1 MDSESYPHFVVQV
14 IHNFSPQIIP
24 KVWIKCNFLA
34 IKHCIN
40 AQKCFNCFANARG
53 GSQKGTRD
61 GGEEDEGGRG
71 GYVSFLSQER
81 NKEPVCDVKGS
92 WI

>member
-53 GSQKGTRD
+53 GSQKGTGD
-61 GGEEDEGGRG
+61 EEGRTRRGRTEGD
-71 GYVSFLSQER
+71 VTFFSEES
-81 NKEPVCDVKGS
+81 NKEPVCDVKVS
-92 WI
+92 

>member
-53 GSQKGTRD
+53 GSQKGTGD
-61 GGEEDEGGRG
+61 EERGDEGGR
-71 GYVSFLSQER
+71 YFLPLGR
-81 NKEPVCDVKGS
+81 RLL
-92 WI
+92 

>member
-53 GSQKGTRD
+53 GSQKGT
-61 GGEEDEGGRG
+61 GETKGDVTFFSEE
-71 GYVSFLSQER
+71 S
-81 NKEPVCDVKGS
+81 NKEPVCDVKVS
-92 WI
+92 

>member
-40 AQKCFNCFANARG
+40 AQNVSTVLPIPAAVPKRG
-53 GSQKGTRD
+53 RGTRRTKGD
-61 GGEEDEGGRG
+61 VTFFSEE
-71 GYVSFLSQER
+71 S
-81 NKEPVCDVKGS
+81 NKEPVCDVKVS
-92 WI
+92 